1 MTVKEESIINV
12 CTGEVGETQGMK
24 EIKGYDDK
32 LKSARVKM
40 DEVKKENKLL
50 KLSLSQKMENYQSLK
65 MHIHEL
71 VQQINQSKGSS
82 LMASSNDDE
91 SNLVSLTLGRFSG
104 DSCKREDKKVQEN
117 VELDGLELGLDSKF
131 HLNDSSQAS
140 KINPSPENSFD
151 HEKSPTP
158 KTERSEDDEVL
169 EQNPL
174 KKPRVSVRAVCD
186 TQTMNDGCQWR
197 KYGQK
202 IAKGNPCPR
211 AYYRCTVSPSCPVRK
226 QVQRCVDDMS
236 ILITTYEGTHNHP
249 LSASATTMASAT
261 TAAATMLKCGS
272 STSTPNHHGFNFS
285 ASSNNNLKN
294 SYFPRASVATSL
306 SHPTVIL
313 DLTIP
318 NYQYSSQYNK
328 SYLSSFATSTNSFIE
343 RCSNALQLARESK
356 FYSNKNCIETSY
368 PYNVHGNTQEE
379 EIVMSRDKIAA
390 ATKAMTHDPTFQ
402 SALAA
407 AITSFVG
414 NVNDHQERKSGP
426 NNSNIK
432 LDDKKSTFELSFS
445 HPAAHANSY
454 LNKFP
459 QSSLDSQHQSLTS
472 SYPGHPFALS
482 AASKSRFMSTLA
494 DEGEQIKL

>member
-1 MTVKEESIINV
+1 
-12 CTGEVGETQGMK
+12 
-24 EIKGYDDK
+24 
-32 LKSARVKM
+32 
-40 DEVKKENKLL
+40 
-50 KLSLSQKMENYQSLK
+50 
-65 MHIHEL
+65 
-71 VQQINQSKGSS
+71 
-82 LMASSNDDE
+82 MASSNDDE

-104 DSCKREDKKVQEN
+104 DSCKREDKKLQEN

-140 KINPSPENSFD
+140 KINPIPEKYSFD

-174 KKPRVSVRAVCD
+174 KKPRVSVRAICD

-236 ILITTYEGTHNHP
+236 ILITTYEGTHNHS

-272 STSTPNHHGFNFS
+272 SSNTPNHHGFNYS
-285 ASSNNNLKN
+285 TSSNNNLEN

-318 NYQYSSQYNK
+318 NNQYSSQYNK
-328 SYLSSFATSTNSFIE
+328 SYSTNSFIE
-343 RCSNALQLARESK
+343 RSSNALQLARESR
-356 FYSNKNCIETSY
+356 FYSKTSY
-368 PYNVHGNTQEE
+368 PYNVHSNSQEE
-379 EIVMSRDKIAA
+379 EIVMSRDRIAA

-414 NVNDHQERKSGP
+414 NVNDHQERKSGQ

-432 LDDKKSTFELSFS
+432 LDDKKTTFELSFS
-445 HPAAHANSY
+445 QPAAHANSY

-459 QSSLDSQHQSLTS
+459 QSSLNSQHQSLTS
-472 SYPGHPFALS
+472 SYPDHPFALA